1 MSFMTRTVLVLLAV
15 AGVRLT
21 QEPLQNIVSG
31 CADENTD
38 CYLVDD
44 GAIVVYSGSGDDQVY
59 RTANSVC
66 AKVGRMA
73 SEEVVVQFLKHK
85 CLPILLYALAVCNL
99 DKSILQTN
107 STVLSNLVCS

>member
-1 MSFMTRTVLVLLAV
+1 MLLSV

-21 QEPLQNIVSG
+21 QEPLQNIVSDAAAQ

-44 GAIVVYSGSGDDQVY
+44 GAIIVCSDSDDDQVC
-59 RTANSVC
+59 RAASSTF

-73 SEEVVVQFLKHK
+73 SEEVVVVHF
-85 CLPILLYALAVCNL
+85 
-99 DKSILQTN
+99 
-107 STVLSNLVCS
+107 